1 VQLPPKTF
9 GGLLPIEREALDP
22 SIKGW
27 PLALN
32 AGCARVFIFPFAM
45 SASAEPNSTPNPD
58 IQVPMPDVVKFMRQF
73 GHDLRNHLNA
83 AELQAAYIA
92 EILEDPELKNE
103 VKRLRAMI
111 SSVGTSLQNVTSALS
126 AARLTPMPYGAA
138 DLLEDLRQKLVAD
151 YPDEGAKIEWSVQ
164 VGDATLQ
171 IDPQSLQPAL
181 MELFANAFR
190 HDRAEGVISVEAR
203 IEGDRFVCTIR
214 EPKRGFER
222 STDNWGREP
231 LRSIG
236 QGHYGLGLHRS
247 RAIIEA
253 HRGQL
258 NARYDSPASFLI
270 TTVVL
275 PLAAPT
281 G

>member
-1 VQLPPKTF
+1 
-9 GGLLPIEREALDP
+9 
-22 SIKGW
+22 
-27 PLALN
+27 
-32 AGCARVFIFPFAM
+32 
-45 SASAEPNSTPNPD
+45 
-58 IQVPMPDVVKFMRQF
+58 MPDVVTFVRQL

-92 EILEDPELKNE
+92 EIVEDPELKDE
-103 VKRLRAMI
+103 VKRLREMI
-111 SSVGTSLQNVTSALS
+111 SAVGASLQRVTSVLS
-126 AARLTPMPYGAA
+126 AARLTLMPYSAA
-138 DLLEDLRQKLVAD
+138 DLVADLREKLAAD
-151 YPDEGAKIEWSVQ
+151 YPDESAKIEWSVQ
-164 VGDATLQ
+164 VGDTTLQ

-203 IEGDRFVCTIR
+203 IEGDRFVFTIR
-214 EPKRGFER
+214 EPKGSFER

-231 LRSIG
+231 LRSVG
-236 QGHYGLGLHRS
+236 RGHYGLGLHRS

-258 NARYDSPASFLI
+258 NARYDSPASSLI

-275 PLAAPT
+275 PLAELA